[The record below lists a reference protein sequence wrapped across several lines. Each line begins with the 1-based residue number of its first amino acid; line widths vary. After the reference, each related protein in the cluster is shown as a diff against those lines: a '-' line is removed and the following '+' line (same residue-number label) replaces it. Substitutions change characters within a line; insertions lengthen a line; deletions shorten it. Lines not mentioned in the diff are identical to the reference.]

1 MIFTSDKSVF
11 VQKLTPLLKE
21 PSYNTKNDT
30 QTDTKMAVL
39 WQYVTLCYVTKVS
52 LTQKWL
58 ILQL

>member
-11 VQKLTPLLKE
+11 VQKLTPLLKH
-21 PSYNTKNDT
+21 PSYNTKTDT